1 MLPLRCKSVKL
12 RCSYDGRLPEMG
24 FPSGFDDVAIWIEA
38 LHADVLG
45 LIPLLDDRDSVACEA
60 VSESSDGIR
69 TWKTDPE
76 VEESRQPDRLL
87 SRAEGERES
96 VCVVES
102 SPPHPR
108 SPSSPSTQLPQAHT
122 AAGVLHTQE
131 DLAAGHALR
140 S

>member
-1 MLPLRCKSVKL
+1 MASMLALRCKSFKFTYSPMVVL
-12 RCSYDGRLPEMG
+12 TGALPEMR
-24 FPSGFDDVAIWIEA
+24 FPSGFDDVAIRVEA

-96 VCVVES
+96 VCVVEHQHS
-102 SPPHPR
+102 VVIPARGFRVESEVR
-108 SPSSPSTQLPQAHT
+108 LVE
-122 AAGVLHTQE
+122 AA
-131 DLAAGHALR
+131 
-140 S
+140 